1 MRRARHRHG
10 MTTPRFLPAAVL
22 LLTAAALAI
31 AGCAAGTATGNTSAA
46 GSGAPTNGAPA
57 ASAAGAAKPGPSATG
72 SYQDQVMA
80 WGRRFAACARAHG
93 IPNFPDPM
101 YPANAEPNGLTWGFA
116 LFASVD
122 KPTLGQA
129 ANGACADVA
138 RQMPPAPDALRPPDA
153 TTLAQMRQ
161 FAQCMR
167 QHGLPDFPDPKAD
180 GTFPI
185 ANTPY
190 GGLSPLSPEH
200 PSQAVADADHAC
212 RQYSQDWRM
221 RAS

>member
-1 MRRARHRHG
+1 
-10 MTTPRFLPAAVL
+10 MTKARFLPAAAL

-31 AGCAAGTATGNTSAA
+31 AGCSGGTATDTNAA
-46 GSGAPTNGAPA
+46 GSGAPAR
-57 ASAAGAAKPGPSATG
+57 PGPSATG

-93 IPNFPDPM
+93 NPNFPDPV
-101 YPANAEPNGLTWGFA
+101 YPANAQPSGLTWGFA

-138 RQMPPAPDALRPPDA
+138 RQMPPAPDALLPPDV
-153 TTLAQMRQ
+153 TTLTHMRQ

-167 QHGLPDFPDPKAD
+167 QHGMSDFPDPKAD

-190 GGLSPLSPEH
+190 DALTPQDPEH
-200 PSQAVADADHAC
+200 PSRAVADADHAC
-212 RQYSQDWRM
+212 RQYSQDWEM

>member
-1 MRRARHRHG
+1 
-10 MTTPRFLPAAVL
+10 MTTPRFHPATAL
-22 LLTAAALAI
+22 LISAAALAL
-31 AGCAAGTATGNTSAA
+31 AGCTAGASGRTGNAD
-46 GSGAPTNGAPA
+46 GSGPPA
-57 ASAAGAAKPGPSATG
+57 ASATGAANPRPSAAG
-72 SYQDQVMA
+72 GYQDQVMA
-80 WGRRFAACARAHG
+80 WGRQFAACVRAHG
-93 IPNFPDPM
+93 MPTFPDPA
-101 YPANAEPNGLTWGFA
+101 YPPNAEPSGLTWGFA

-122 KPTLGQA
+122 KATLGQA

-153 TTLAQMRQ
+153 TVLTHMRQ

-167 QHGLPDFPDPKAD
+167 QHGMSDFPDPKAD

-190 GGLSPLSPEH
+190 EALSNLSPEH
-200 PSQAVADADHAC
+200 PSPAVADADHAC
-212 RQYSQDWRM
+212 RQYSQDWDI